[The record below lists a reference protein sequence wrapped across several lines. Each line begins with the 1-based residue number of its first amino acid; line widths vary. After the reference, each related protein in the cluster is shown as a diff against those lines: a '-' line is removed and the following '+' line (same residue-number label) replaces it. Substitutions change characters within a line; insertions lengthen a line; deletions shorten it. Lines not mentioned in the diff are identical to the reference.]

1 MKVEFIHKAKENSRL
16 ILIFTGWSAEPRLY
30 ANVSHDT
37 WDVAVV
43 YDYSDLTL
51 PDAVLD
57 GYYTV
62 YVFAWSLGVFAAE
75 RTLDPRRIT
84 AAYAIKRNSP
94 SCKRHSRNSSG
105 DIHGNSRQ
113 SYT

>member
-16 ILIFTGWSAEPRLY
+16 ILIFTGWSAEPRLH

-51 PDAVLD
+51 PDAILD

-84 AAYAIKRNSP
+84 AAYAINGTPVPVSD
-94 SCKRHSRNSSG
+94 S
-105 DIHGNSRQ
+105 HGIPGEIVLG
-113 SYT
+113 TAD